1 MSRATEQASDF
12 TLGTPYALASV
23 TASAA
28 VTLSSL
34 GITAG
39 QFAMFHLQGCTGHIR
54 FTTASGETV
63 SGTNVNTVDGS
74 FNAAVGTTAPHISL
88 ADGERIRTRVPLT
101 ATHIAHIESAT
112 GGYLRV
118 ASATGTG

>member
-23 TASAA
+23 TSSAA

-34 GITAG
+34 GIAAG
-39 QFAMFHLQGCTGHIR
+39 SFAMFHLQGCTGHIR
-54 FTTASGETV
+54 FTTASGDTV
-63 SGTNVNTVDGS
+63 SGTNVNTVTS
-74 FNAAVGTTAPHISL
+74 FDAATGTTAPHISL

-112 GGYLRV
+112 GGFLRV
-118 ASATGTG
+118 MSATGTG